1 MDHAR
6 ALRAEARAVN
16 ERRGL
21 VLTGDP
27 DTTRTRA
34 AGALAAA
41 GIETGVYIG
50 PDVEAVPA
58 GGLSARRPAQLLG
71 TTSEAVVLDCH
82 ERCQPNTVG
91 RAVGAVDGGGLFV
104 MLTPPFAEWPARR
117 DAFDASLA
125 VPPFEDA
132 AVTGWFRRRLVE
144 TLRAHRGITV
154 VDPDGS
160 ISADGLTAPPP
171 RAPRSDP
178 TAPAETTATAT
189 ATTTFP
195 DWAYTACQTQE
206 QADAV
211 AALEQLCG
219 SGTAVVIEAHRGRGK
234 SSAAG
239 LAAAALAA
247 AGNDVLVTAPHYRN
261 ARTLFARARERLNG
275 SIEGDNRTI
284 DAGSAGGQVRFERP
298 PAAADHP
305 GEPDSVIVDEAA
317 GVPVGLLEALLAAES
332 VAFTTTVHGYE
343 GAGRGFSVRFRD
355 RLADSSLTVTD
366 VALTEPIRYA
376 PGDPIEVWSFRA
388 LALDAR
394 PPVAPLV
401 AAATPETVSYRA
413 LEADELVDNE
423 QLLKQVFGLLVAAH
437 YRTEPNDLARLL
449 DAPNVSVHALTHD
462 GYVVSVALLAR
473 EGGLSRSQCAALYAG
488 GQIRG
493 HLLPDVLSHQLRDEA
508 AGQPTGDRVLRIATH
523 DAVRSRGLGS
533 HLLAALR
540 DRADGDWIGAAFGA
554 TPALCR
560 FWRQNGYETI
570 HLGTARNDRSGERSA
585 FVIDPLTPAGETLAE
600 RHAVWFCDRAPGTF
614 TDALADADPAVI
626 RAACR
631 GARRSPSLSFSDHER
646 RFLAGIPAGAAV
658 YETAPEP
665 VRALVFRQLVEQKAS
680 LSEQTELA
688 LVRKVLQAAGWADT
702 AAQCGFTSARTCKQ
716 AIGTAVGELL
726 VVYGDRQL
734 ERERERLA
742 EIRER
747 E

>member
-1 MDHAR
+1 VHHAR

-34 AGALAAA
+34 AAALAAA
-41 GIETGVYIG
+41 GVETGVYIG
-50 PDVEAVPA
+50 PSVDAVPTDV
-58 GGLSARRPAQLLG
+58 LSARRPAQLLG
-71 TTSEAVVLDCH
+71 TTSKAVVLDCH
-82 ERCQPNTVG
+82 ERCQPNTIG

-104 MLTPPFAEWPARR
+104 MLTPPLAEWPAQR

-125 VPPFEDA
+125 VPPFGSD
-132 AVTGWFRRRLVE
+132 AVTGRFRRRLVE

-154 VDPDGS
+154 VSPDGI
-160 ISADGLTAPPP
+160 ISADGLTTPLP
-171 RAPRSDP
+171 RASQPDSSV
-178 TAPAETTATAT
+178 PAETTTTAT
-189 ATTTFP
+189 LTFP
-195 DWAYTACQTQE
+195 DWAYAACRTQE
-206 QADAV
+206 QVDAV

-247 AGNDVLVTAPHYRN
+247 AGDDVLVTAPHYRS
-261 ARTLFARARERLNG
+261 AQALFTRAREHLGG
-275 SIEGDNRTI
+275 SEKDSERSI
-284 DAGSAGGQVRFERP
+284 DAGPASGQIRFERP
-298 PAAADHP
+298 TVAADQAS
-305 GEPDSVIVDEAA
+305 EPDSVIVDEAA
-317 GVPVGLLEALLAAES
+317 GVPVSLLETLLAAES
-332 VAFTTTVHGYE
+332 IAFTTTVHGYE

-355 RLADSSLTVTD
+355 RLAESSFTVTD

-376 PGDPIEVWSFRA
+376 PGDPLEVWSFRA

-394 PPVAPLV
+394 PPVASLIT
-401 AAATPETVSYRA
+401 AATPESVSYRS
-413 LEADELVDNE
+413 LGADELINDE
-423 QLLKQVFGLLVAAH
+423 QLLKEVFGLLVAAH

-462 GYVVSVALLAR
+462 EHVVSVALVAR
-473 EGGLSRSQCAALYAG
+473 EGGLSQSQCAALYAG
-488 GQIRG
+488 DQIRG

-508 AGQPTGDRVLRIATH
+508 AGRPVGDRVLRIATH
-523 DAVRSRGLGS
+523 DVVRSHGLGA

-560 FWRQNGYETI
+560 FWRHNGYQTI
-570 HLGTARNDRSGERSA
+570 HLSTTRNDRSGERSA
-585 FVIDPLTPAGETLAE
+585 FVIDPLTPAGEALAK
-600 RHAVWFCDRAPGTF
+600 RHATWFRDRAPGTF

-631 GARRSPSLSFSDHER
+631 GARAPPPLSFSDHER

-658 YETAPEP
+658 FETAPEP
-665 VRALVFRQLVEQKAS
+665 VQTLVFRQLIQQKAS
-680 LSEQTELA
+680 LSKRTELA
-688 LVRKVLQAAGWADT
+688 LVRRVLQAAGWTET
-702 AAQCGFTSARTCKQ
+702 AAKFGFTSARTCKQ
-716 AIGTAVGELL
+716 AIGAAVGKLL
-726 VVYGDRQL
+726 TVYGDRQL
-734 ERERERLA
+734 NEERERLA
-742 EIRER
+742 EIRDR
-747 E
+747 D